1 MPPTN
6 GDNGWRK
13 ASVRATETSEWLTN
27 KCLIIYPAFYFNY
40 NLHKKTILLSSTQKN
55 SDSSSELSSAD
66 WVLSAE
72 ELASKFTPRTKAIVI
87 NTPNDPLGKV
97 RRLPLPLSIPLKVI
111 PNKIKHLLH
120 SNEPRCHQQVYKM
133 EELKM
138 IADLC
143 TRHNVLCISDE
154 TYEWL
159 TYDDARHFK
168 IGEPTWG
175 LMH

>member
-1 MPPTN
+1 MLPYL
-6 GDNGWRK
+6 
-13 ASVRATETSEWLTN
+13 ACVLFSFQFTE
-27 KCLIIYPAFYFNY
+27 
-40 NLHKKTILLSSTQKN
+40 KTILFRPTQKT
-55 SDSSSELSSAD
+55 SGTSGKLSSAD

-87 NTPNDPLGKV
+87 NTPNNPLGKV
-97 RRLPLPLSIPLKVI
+97 RCLPVLLSIPFEVI
-111 PNKIKHLLH
+111 PSEIKPLLH
-120 SNEPRCHQQVYKM
+120 SNIPRCHQQVYKM

-159 TYDDARHFK
+159 TYDDATHFR
-168 IGEPTWG
+168 IGELTWG